1 MTPKLTPAEK
11 FIYLLVIIVSLL
23 VIIVSLLVMALA
35 LASPEAFMGNSAV
48 YQKF

>member
-1 MTPKLTPAEK
+1 MTPKLTIAEK
-11 FIYLLVIIVSLL
+11 IIYLLVIVAAL
-23 VIIVSLLVMALA
+23 VVFALA

>member
-11 FIYLLVIIVSLL
+11 FIYLL

>member
-11 FIYLLVIIVSLL
+11 FIYLLVIILSLL
-23 VIIVSLLVMALA
+23 VFALA

>member
-23 VIIVSLLVMALA
+23 VFALA
-35 LASPEAFMGNSAV
+35 LASPEAFTGNTAV